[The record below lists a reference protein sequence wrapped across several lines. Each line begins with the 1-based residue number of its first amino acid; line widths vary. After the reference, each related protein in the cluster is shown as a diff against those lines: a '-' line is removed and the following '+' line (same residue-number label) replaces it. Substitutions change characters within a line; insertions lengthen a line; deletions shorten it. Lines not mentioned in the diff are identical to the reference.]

1 MTRFMFDTDI
11 FRRILKD
18 NIVLDI
24 MKKSKHQYYITH
36 MQLDELNKIPHE
48 IKERQRNTFKTMSQE
63 LIPTESAVLGV
74 ARVGLAKIGDS
85 KLYSNILKELNK
97 KRPENRNN
105 IKDALIGETTLRNSI
120 ILVTDDNAL
129 YDLIEKMGQAI
140 NFETFI
146 RVIKS

>member
-11 FRRILKD
+11 FGKILKD

-36 MQLDELNKIPHE
+36 IQLDELNKTPHE
-48 IKERQRNTFKTMSQE
+48 IKERQRNTFKTISQE
-63 LIPTESAVLGV
+63 LIPTESAVFGV
-74 ARVGLAKIGDS
+74 SRVRLAKIGDS

-105 IKDALIGETTLRNSI
+105 SKDALIGETALRNSI

-140 NFETFI
+140 KFETFV

>member
-11 FRRILKD
+11 FRKILKD

-36 MQLDELNKIPHE
+36 MQLDELNKTPHE
-48 IKERQRNTFKTMSQE
+48 IKERQRNTFKTISQE
-63 LIPTESAVLGV
+63 LIPTESAVLSV
-74 ARVGLAKIGDS
+74 SRARLVKIGDS

-105 IKDALIGETTLRNSI
+105 IQDALIGETALRNNI
-120 ILVTDDNAL
+120 ILVTDDTAL
-129 YDLIEKMGQAI
+129 YAVIEKMGQAI

-146 RVIKS
+146 RIIKS